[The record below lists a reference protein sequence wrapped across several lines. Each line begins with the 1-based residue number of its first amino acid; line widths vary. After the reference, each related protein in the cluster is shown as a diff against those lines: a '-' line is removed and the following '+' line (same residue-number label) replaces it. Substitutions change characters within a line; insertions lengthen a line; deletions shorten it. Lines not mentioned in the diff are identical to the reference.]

1 MSVISGYNFHCNDV
15 NGKFGTNQTA
25 TGIPISP
32 TTYTAAM
39 PMGEGRT
46 PYKKGD
52 IVLIHNT
59 KNNKSALY
67 QITDVGGLPHAD
79 IDIADGVGL
88 KALGVDST
96 IGKGGGVI
104 AVSQKD
110 NFNIQRIGNVPLAYG
125 DTATAQAVQNVLADI
140 NQGKKPMS
148 ALKELGSFKP
158 SDTVKAEA
166 FGQTL
171 ESYAPN
177 IVPDVMNGGKKDFKY
192 GEHDPDAPYR
202 PKDQYMNYIQRM
214 MQEEPLFG
222 FMMMIVGML
231 TGQFTQQE
239 FMNSAQ
245 AAPAAQNA
253 ARAVSPAEIQA
264 GQQQVDAAQGPEA
277 KGQAATD
284 AAKAIAGNHPDAI
297 KNLEQ
302 ASTGSANVGGT
313 FLDNLLKGIF
323 SGIPGL
329 EAAPVV
335 DPNWHPPK
343 LTPPVPSQP
352 GPVNAPPQ
360 R

>member
-1 MSVISGYNFHCNDV
+1 MAVISGYNFHCNDV
-15 NGKFGTNQTA
+15 AGKFGTNQTA

-32 TTYTAAM
+32 STYTAAM

-79 IDIADGVGL
+79 IDISEGVGL
-88 KALGVDST
+88 KALGVDVTSGGLAK
-96 IGKGGGVI
+96 GKGVN
-104 AVSQKD
+104 AVSQKNGFD
-110 NFNIQRIGNVPLAYG
+110 VQRIGNVPLAYG
-125 DTATAQAVQNVLADI
+125 DTAAAQSVQNVLADI

-158 SDTVKAEA
+158 SDTVKPEA

-171 ESYAPN
+171 DSYAPN

-192 GEHDPDAPYR
+192 GSYDPEKDEFR

-239 FMNSAQ
+239 FVNASQ
-245 AAPAAQNA
+245 GSPAAQNA

-264 GQQQVDAAQGPEA
+264 GQQQVDNAQSPEA

-284 AAKAIAGNHPDAI
+284 AAKEIAGNHPDAI

-302 ASTGSANVGGT
+302 ASKSGANTGAEIWNTLV
-313 FLDNLLKGIF
+313 KGIF

-329 EAAPVV
+329 HAAPAA
-335 DPNWHPPK
+335 PSWHPPM
-343 LTPPVPSQP
+343 PVPNVA
-352 GPVNAPPQ
+352 PVPPNQ